1 MLLYVVLWMQI
12 QQQWLR
18 EMAVYKES
26 PAEVVA

>member
-1 MLLYVVLWMQI
+1 MLIYVVLWMQI

-26 PAEVVA
+26 QAGVVA

>member
-18 EMAVYKES
+18 EIAVYNETQ
-26 PAEVVA
+26 AGLVA